1 MSKTV
6 TIRLNEE
13 TYQKIADYSK
23 SENRPI
29 SNFIETAT
37 IYYMNELEFTDDL
50 EIAEILSNE
59 YLVKRLKEGS
69 HDAKR
74 KKGKFVS

>member
-13 TYQKIADYSK
+13 SYQRIADYSK
-23 SENRPI
+23 AENRPI

-37 IYYMNELEFTDDL
+37 MYYMNELEFTDDA
-50 EIAEILSNE
+50 EVAEILSNE

-69 HDAKR
+69 RDAKNKR
-74 KKGKFVS
+74 GKFV